1 MVIRSRLVELTTLEA
16 VAYRQKLRDGQSG
29 VVILRNDTAQPGL
42 ALLNHRTGEA
52 NPAANVPAALF
63 PQEAFQEALELTA
76 GLPYSSRGPVRSPA
90 SVQPASAILSDTAET
105 SLTEEPCS
113 DDLATVNG
121 ADYQAIVKA
130 YTNRKGELSYDLLNK
145 ALIQAAHSNP
155 YVADLISGG
164 ADEATILDHVVKA
177 NFEAVSANR
186 AISIEQVHG
195 ILSLLDAVSPRQL
208 LSELQAEIR
217 RMLAEARRR

>member
-1 MVIRSRLVELTTLEA
+1 MVIRSRLVELTTIEA

-29 VVILRNDTAQPGL
+29 VVILRHDTAQPGL

-52 NPAANVPAALF
+52 DPAPNVPAELF

-90 SVQPASAILSDTAET
+90 SVQQATITSSNNPETPLS
-105 SLTEEPCS
+105 EEPS
-113 DDLATVNG
+113 STDLAMVNG

-130 YTNRKGELSYDLLNK
+130 YTNRKGELSSDLLNK

-155 YVADLISGG
+155 YVADLIARG
-164 ADEATILDHVVKA
+164 ADEAAILEHVVKA
-177 NFEAVSANR
+177 NFEAVSGNR
-186 AISIEQVHG
+186 AISLEQVHG
-195 ILSLLDAVSPRQL
+195 ILALLDAVSPRQML
-208 LSELQAEIR
+208 AGLQAEIR
-217 RMLAEARRR
+217 RMLAEARQR